1 MHHTQLLSLV
11 QALAVVLNAYVSVDD
26 STGAILLYEQGRVM
40 FQPCKLML
48 YPVPYTDGAYYVK
61 LSQLHFPAAFT
72 PTEVRTHIHMAWN
85 VRCDAGVRAGFL
97 EKGFRPSEICKQ

>member
-26 STGAILLYEQGRVM
+26 STGAILLYEQGRVL

-72 PTEVRTHIHMAWN
+72 PTEVRTHIHTAWD